1 MRYAVVT
8 FPDVPTRGIESVRRR
23 FDPQHGRVA
32 PHITL
37 VFPTSLTVASEQLF
51 GHLRQV
57 AAHHEPFPIRLHG
70 LRRESTHWL
79 VLDVAEGATQIR
91 DLHDALYTGPLAASL
106 RQDIPY
112 LPHVTLGVFGRAA
125 TQTTPS
131 SAETRW
137 QEAWTAATEL
147 SLDFACMV
155 RWVSLLTIAETQDI
169 TIAGEFELA

>member
-1 MRYAVVT
+1 MRNAVVI
-8 FPDVPTRGIESVRRR
+8 FPDVPTSNIESVRRR
-23 FDPQHGRVA
+23 FDPQYGRIA

-79 VLDVAEGATQIR
+79 VLDVSEGAAQIR
-91 DLHDALYTGPLAASL
+91 DLHDALYTGPLATSL
-106 RQDIPY
+106 RPDIPY
-112 LPHVTLGVFGRAA
+112 LPHLTLGVFGGTANEA
-125 TQTTPS
+125 SPL

-137 QEAWTAATEL
+137 QEAWSAATEL
-147 SLDFACMV
+147 SLDFACIV
-155 RWVSLLTIAETQDI
+155 RRISLLTIAGTQDI
-169 TIAGEFELA
+169 AIASEFELA